1 MKEMG
6 VYFKAEVNSM
16 AASGAFFILMCCDER
31 SVTNDDFCTLLYHT
45 VQLSLP
51 FGNGVQHIADI
62 KRYNKMLDNYKDII
76 VKTSKVTKEKLDEYD
91 DKDWIIDVEEAR
103 ELEIINDHIEEEVE
117 PVEIK
122 MSDMIKQLESSGYTV
137 INDLKETKEKK
148 KTKKENK

>member
-1 MKEMG
+1 
-6 VYFKAEVNSM
+6 
-16 AASGAFFILMCCDER
+16 
-31 SVTNDDFCTLLYHT
+31 
-45 VQLSLP
+45 
-51 FGNGVQHIADI
+51 
-62 KRYNKMLDNYKDII
+62 MLDNYKDII
-76 VKTSKVTKEKLDEYD
+76 VKSSKVTKEKLDEYD

-122 MSDMIKQLESSGYTV
+122 MSDMIKQLTESGYKV

>member
-1 MKEMG
+1 M
-6 VYFKAEVNSM
+6 
-16 AASGAFFILMCCDER
+16 
-31 SVTNDDFCTLLYHT
+31 
-45 VQLSLP
+45 
-51 FGNGVQHIADI
+51 
-62 KRYNKMLDNYKDII
+62 
-76 VKTSKVTKEKLDEYD
+76 KTSKVTKEKLDEYD

-137 INDLKETKEKK
+137 INDLKDKEKK